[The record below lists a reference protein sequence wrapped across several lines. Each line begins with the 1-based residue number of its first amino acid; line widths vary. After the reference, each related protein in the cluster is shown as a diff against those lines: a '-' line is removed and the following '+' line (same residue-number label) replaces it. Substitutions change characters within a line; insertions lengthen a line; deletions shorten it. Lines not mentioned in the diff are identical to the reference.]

1 MAEFNLRGQAE
12 RCRRL
17 ARNST
22 DLALGDS
29 LPMAADE
36 DAVPANAQ
44 NDDDTAVAS
53 AGSNDQSEV

>member
-1 MAEFNLRGQAE
+1 MV
-12 RCRRL
+12 
-17 ARNST
+17 
-22 DLALGDS
+22 
-29 LPMAADE
+29 ADE